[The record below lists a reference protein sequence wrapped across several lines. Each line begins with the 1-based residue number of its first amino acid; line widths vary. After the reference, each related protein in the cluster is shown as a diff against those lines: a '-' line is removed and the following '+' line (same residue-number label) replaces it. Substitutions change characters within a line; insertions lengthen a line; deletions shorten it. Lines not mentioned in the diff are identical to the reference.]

1 MNLLIATAHSS
12 ALQRQSI
19 RRNLMCLPRTR
30 TRTARLLEKR
40 MQLREGAKC
49 HPSCR
54 RRLCK
59 ARQKF
64 LLNLLFSLDSKAK
77 EIYTLVSCIAASMV
91 NIDWERRQT
100 QPRQSNKQRQHTRGT
115 PKRVP
120 RGVFSLVFMRLFAH
134 SQNSSHRS
142 ILEHDDAQTLD
153 RRHLHGH

>member
-100 QPRQSNKQRQHTRGT
+100 QPKAKQQTKATHSGDA
-115 PKRVP
+115 KESVP
-120 RGVFSLVFMRLFAH
+120 RGVFRLVFMRVFVH
-134 SQNSSHRS
+134 SQISLHRS
-142 ILEHDDAQTLD
+142 ILKHN
-153 RRHLHGH
+153 